1 MIDQAVI
8 KEYIWESAKEAF
20 ETMIFLPIEKSEGQS
35 DPEEG
40 AAVSLIGTITFTGQL
55 RGSFSILCRMEGVEK
70 IARAML
76 MIDEPEPIEGADICD
91 ALGEVVNLVLGGV
104 KTRLN
109 NTIPDIQ
116 ISIPTVT
123 QGLQIHPFPNK
134 DMIRAD
140 VIAITGDETMK
151 MTLLYKT

>member
-1 MIDQAVI
+1 MIDQAFI
-8 KEYIWESAKEAF
+8 QNCIWESVKEAF
-20 ETMIFLPIEKSEGQS
+20 ETMIFLPIENTNGQD
-35 DPEEG
+35 DPENA

-55 RGSFSILCRMEGVEK
+55 RGAFSILCRMEGVEK

-76 MIDEPEPIEGADICD
+76 MIDESEPIEGADVCD
-91 ALGEVVNLVLGGV
+91 AFGEVVNLVLGGV

-109 NTIPDIQ
+109 DTVPDIQ

-123 QGLQIHPFPNK
+123 QGMQIHPFPNK
-134 DMIRAD
+134 EMTRAD
-140 VIAITGDETMK
+140 VITTTHGEPMK

>member
-20 ETMIFLPIEKSEGQS
+20 ETMIFLPIENNNGQS

-55 RGSFSILCRMEGVEK
+55 QGSFSILCRMEGVEK

-76 MIDEPEPIEGADICD
+76 MIDEPDPIEGADVCD

-104 KTRLN
+104 KARLN
-109 NTIPDIQ
+109 QTLPDIQ
-116 ISIPTVT
+116 ISIPTVN
-123 QGLQIHPFPNK
+123 QGMQIHPFPNK
-134 DMIRAD
+134 DVTRAD
-140 VIAITGDETMK
+140 VIATTSGEAMK
-151 MTLLYKT
+151 MTMLYKT